1 MLFHMVASV
10 LFSMAALSTAIAKIL
25 IGCWRIFTNQRM
37 VEKATMES
45 KTEATMWKSIK
56 NWIRKWCH
64 KWVYILFGVIYR
76 KNKQWSWLYCRMT
89 MNCIHVKERNAIFP
103 FPESCPF
110 FSESERKAG
119 LIWKGWKG
127 MGKERYDGAKFP
139 FLSISDFPIWKT
151 KFSISL
157 KKVIKLRGHFL
168 EFCITSNGRA
178 LVGALVG
185 VMEGNFYHAK
195 LTW

>member
-1 MLFHMVASV
+1 MPNLYFNQKRTESFLAASMNCPSSPHLISTV
-10 LFSMAALSTAIAKIL
+10 LLNLLRAGLFSCQLSRPYK
-25 IGCWRIFTNQRM
+25 GR
-37 VEKATMES
+37 V
-45 KTEATMWKSIK
+45 SI
-56 NWIRKWCH
+56 
-64 KWVYILFGVIYR
+64 
-76 KNKQWSWLYCRMT
+76 QS
-89 MNCIHVKERNAIFP
+89 IHVKERNAIFP

-119 LIWKGWKG
+119 LIWKGRKG
-127 MGKERYDGAKFP
+127 TGKERYDGAKFP

-151 KFSISL
+151 KFSISS
-157 KKVIKLRGHFL
+157 KKVIKLGGHFL

-185 VMEGNFYHAK
+185 VMEGHFYHVE

>member
-1 MLFHMVASV
+1 MSPGSIV
-10 LFSMAALSTAIAKIL
+10 LPTT
-25 IGCWRIFTNQRM
+25 TN
-37 VEKATMES
+37 KWG
-45 KTEATMWKSIK
+45 WKSNK
-56 NWIRKWCH
+56 TYYQTR
-64 KWVYILFGVIYR
+64 ILDQIYYKTWDGVIWFG
-76 KNKQWSWLYCRMT
+76 NKKMA
-89 MNCIHVKERNAIFP
+89 IHVKERNAIFP

-127 MGKERYDGAKFP
+127 TGKERYDGAKFP

-151 KFSISL
+151 KFSISS
-157 KKVIKLRGHFL
+157 KKVIKLGGHFL

-185 VMEGNFYHAK
+185 VMEGHFYHVE
-195 LTW
+195 LT

>member
-1 MLFHMVASV
+1 MKIK
-10 LFSMAALSTAIAKIL
+10 LSAVPVRLNK
-25 IGCWRIFTNQRM
+25 QRLKYLRC
-37 VEKATMES
+37 VYPKVQLGLYY
-45 KTEATMWKSIK
+45 
-56 NWIRKWCH
+56 H
-64 KWVYILFGVIYR
+64 YILPILTSYHLNLTSITENCHYR
-76 KNKQWSWLYCRMT
+76 TLLRPSA
-89 MNCIHVKERNAIFP
+89 IHVKERNAIFP

-119 LIWKGWKG
+119 LIWKGRKG
-127 MGKERYDGAKFP
+127 TGKERYDGAKFP

-151 KFSISL
+151 KFSISS
-157 KKVIKLRGHFL
+157 KKVIKLGGHFL

-185 VMEGNFYHAK
+185 VMEGHFYHVE

>member
-1 MLFHMVASV
+1 MLSPHQYPRWMPGAQPPWLLTTTPQQDQSHCRYGMLWRQCQF
-10 LFSMAALSTAIAKIL
+10 LFNPGMPL
-25 IGCWRIFTNQRM
+25 F
-37 VEKATMES
+37 KA
-45 KTEATMWKSIK
+45 
-56 NWIRKWCH
+56 
-64 KWVYILFGVIYR
+64 
-76 KNKQWSWLYCRMT
+76 
-89 MNCIHVKERNAIFP
+89 IHVKERNAIFP

-119 LIWKGWKG
+119 LIWKGRKG
-127 MGKERYDGAKFP
+127 TGKERYDGAKFP

-151 KFSISL
+151 KFSISS
-157 KKVIKLRGHFL
+157 KKVIKLGGHFL